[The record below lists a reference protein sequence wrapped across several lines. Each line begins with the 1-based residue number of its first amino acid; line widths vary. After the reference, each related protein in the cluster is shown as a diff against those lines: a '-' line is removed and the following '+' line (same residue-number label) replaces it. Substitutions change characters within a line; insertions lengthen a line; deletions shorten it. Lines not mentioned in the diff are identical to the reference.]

1 MERFRGAIEQALQG
15 MPVLSGGRD
24 PVEPVK
30 HHLDEGKHELSPPHQ
45 LPDKEPQRI
54 GIAGAYGAPQ

>member
-1 MERFRGAIEQALQG
+1 MLQEKSMERFRGAIEQALQG
-15 MPVLSGGRD
+15 MPVLIGGRD

-45 LPDKEPQRI
+45 LPDNEP
-54 GIAGAYGAPQ
+54 